1 MFSFDN
7 SFFNEMG
14 GCYQSCSPES
24 VPDARLVF
32 FNAGLAGDLGIGT
45 GETDADLAQILSGNQ
60 PPDGADVLAQVYA
73 GHQFGHF
80 SPQLGDGR
88 AHILGEHITPVGT
101 RFDIALKGSGRT
113 VFSRS
118 GDGKA
123 AIKPVLR
130 EYLLA
135 EAMAALGIPT
145 TRALAVV
152 TTGESVMRELPLAG
166 AVLTRIAASHLRV
179 GTFQY
184 FAARGDNAMVGRLV
198 EYALTRHYPDF
209 VGVSGQE
216 SGREAALA
224 LVRGVAGTQARLI
237 AKWMGVGFIHGV
249 MNTDNVAISGE
260 TIDYGPCAFMDGYS
274 GGCVFSSIDR
284 QGRYAYGNQPV
295 IGQWNIARLGE
306 AVLGLLDNDVAAVQE
321 VVNEFAEAVAA
332 EQVLVFRAKLGLV
345 ESGAGVGS
353 DSGAGS
359 DDADLVDGFLRVLAD
374 GAVDFTR
381 GFRAVC
387 DGFGDDCGDIFR
399 AIDGFDMWYKRYLAR
414 IEGQAGGVASARKLA
429 SAHNPIYIPRNHLV
443 ESALSA
449 AESGDYAPFCTLRDV
464 LASPYTRRK
473 GLEDYEHPPL
483 KVDTEYRT
491 FCGT

>member
-1 MFSFDN
+1 MFAFDN
-7 SFFNEMG
+7 SFFNDME
-14 GCYQSCSPES
+14 GCYQSCSPDS

-32 FNAGLAGDLGIGT
+32 FNAGLAGELGILRAD
-45 GETDADLAQILSGNQ
+45 DADLAQILSGNQ

-88 AHILGEHITPVGT
+88 AHILGEHITPSGT

-152 TTGESVMRELPLAG
+152 TTGESVMRETPLAG

-184 FAARGDNAMVGRLV
+184 FAARGDNAMVARLV
-198 EYALTRHYPDF
+198 DYALARHYPDF
-209 VGVSGQE
+209 AGL

-306 AVLGLLDNDVAAVQE
+306 TVLGLLDNDVAAVQE

-332 EQVLVFRAKLGLV
+332 EQVAVFRAKLGLD
-345 ESGAGVGS
+345 GGV
-353 DSGAGS
+353 AGS

-387 DGFGDDCGDIFR
+387 DGFDGGLGDIFK
-399 AIDGFDMWYKRYLAR
+399 AIDGFEVWHKRYLAR
-414 IEGQAGGVASARKLA
+414 IETQAGGVASARKLA

-449 AESGDYAPFCTLRDV
+449 AESGDYTPFCTLQDV

-473 GLEDYEHPPL
+473 GFEDYELPPL

>member
-7 SFFNEMG
+7 SFFNEME
-14 GCYQSCSPES
+14 GCYQPCSPES

-45 GETDADLAQILSGNQ
+45 GETDTDLAQILSGNQ
-60 PPDGADVLAQVYA
+60 PPEGADVLAQVYA

-88 AHILGEHITPVGT
+88 AHILGEHITPDGT

-152 TTGESVMRELPLAG
+152 TTGESVMRESPLAG

-209 VGVSGQE
+209 AGPKGQE

-274 GGCVFSSIDR
+274 RGCVFSSIDR
-284 QGRYAYGNQPV
+284 QGRYAYGNQPI

-321 VVNEFAEAVAA
+321 VVNEFAEAVSA
-332 EQVLVFRAKLGLV
+332 EQVAVFRAKLGLD
-345 ESGAGVGS
+345 ESGA
-353 DSGAGS
+353 GAGS
-359 DDADLVDGFLRVLAD
+359 DDADLVDGFLRILAD

-387 DGFGDDCGDIFR
+387 DGFGGGSDGGLGDDFK
-399 AIDGFDMWYKRYLAR
+399 AIDGFEAWHKRYLAR
-414 IEGQAGGVASARKLA
+414 VEGQAGGVASARELA
-429 SAHNPIYIPRNHLV
+429 CAHNPIYIPRNHLV

-449 AESGDYAPFCTLRDV
+449 AESGDYAPFCTLQDV
-464 LASPYTRRK
+464 LSSPYTRRK

>member
-7 SFFNEMG
+7 SFFNDMQ
-14 GCYQSCSPES
+14 GCYQSCLPDR

-45 GETDADLAQILSGNQ
+45 DETDADLAQILSGNQ

-88 AHILGEHITPVGT
+88 AHILGEHITPDGT

-152 TTGESVMRELPLAG
+152 TTGESVMRETPLAG

-198 EYALTRHYPDF
+198 DYALTRHYPDF
-209 VGVSGQE
+209 AGV

-321 VVNEFAEAVAA
+321 VVNEFAEAVAEA
-332 EQVLVFRAKLGLV
+332 QVAVFRAKLGLD
-345 ESGAGVGS
+345 EAGAGS
-353 DSGAGS
+353 GS
-359 DDADLVDGFLRVLAD
+359 DDADLVDGFLRILAD

-387 DGFGDDCGDIFR
+387 DGFGDDFK
-399 AIDGFDMWYKRYLAR
+399 AIDGFELWHKRYLAR
-414 IEGQAGGVASARKLA
+414 IETQAGGVASARKLA

-449 AESGDYAPFCTLRDV
+449 AESGDYTPFCTLQDV
-464 LASPYTRRK
+464 LSSPYTRRK
-473 GLEDYEHPPL
+473 GFEDYELPPL

>member
-1 MFSFDN
+1 MFAFDN

-14 GCYQSCSPES
+14 GCYQSCLPDS

-45 GETDADLAQILSGNQ
+45 DLADTDLAQILSGNQ

-88 AHILGEHITPVGT
+88 AHILGEHITPAGT

-152 TTGESVMRELPLAG
+152 TTGESVMRESPLAG

-184 FAARGDNAMVGRLV
+184 FAARGDNAMVARLV
-198 EYALTRHYPDF
+198 EYALARHYPDF
-209 VGVSGQE
+209 VGV

-284 QGRYAYGNQPV
+284 QGRYAYGNQPI

-332 EQVLVFRAKLGLV
+332 EQVAVFRAKLGLV
-345 ESGAGVGS
+345 ESGVGS
-353 DSGAGS
+353 DS
-359 DDADLVDGFLRVLAD
+359 DDADLVDGFLRILAD

-387 DGFGDDCGDIFR
+387 DGFGGAVGDDFK
-399 AIDGFDMWYKRYLAR
+399 AIDGFEEWHKRYLAR
-414 IEGQAGGVASARKLA
+414 IEVQAGGVASARELA
-429 SAHNPIYIPRNHLV
+429 CAHNPIYIPRNHLV
-443 ESALSA
+443 ESALAA
-449 AESGDYAPFCTLRDV
+449 AESGDYTPFCTLRDV

-473 GLEDYEHPPL
+473 GFEDYEHPPL

>member
-60 PPDGADVLAQVYA
+60 PPEGADVLAQVYA

-198 EYALTRHYPDF
+198 EYALARHYPDF
-209 VGVSGQE
+209 AGV

-274 GGCVFSSIDR
+274 RGCVFSSIDR

-321 VVNEFAEAVAA
+321 VVNEFAEAVAEA
-332 EQVLVFRAKLGLV
+332 QALVFRAKLGLD
-345 ESGAGVGS
+345 ESGVGA
-353 DSGAGS
+353 GAGS
-359 DDADLVDGFLRVLAD
+359 DDADLVDGFLRILAD
-374 GAVDFTR
+374 GAVDVTR

-387 DGFGDDCGDIFR
+387 DGFGGAGGDDFK
-399 AIDGFDMWYKRYLAR
+399 AIDGFDTWHKRYLAR
-414 IEGQAGGVASARKLA
+414 IEVQAGGVASARKLA

-443 ESALSA
+443 ESALAA
-449 AESGDYAPFCTLRDV
+449 AESGDYTPFCTLRDV

>member
-1 MFSFDN
+1 MFAFDN
-7 SFFNEMG
+7 SFFNEMQ
-14 GCYQSCSPES
+14 GCYQSCLPES
-24 VPDARLVF
+24 VPEARLVF
-32 FNAGLAGDLGIGT
+32 FNAGLAGELGILRAD
-45 GETDADLAQILSGNQ
+45 DADLAQILSGNQ
-60 PPDGADVLAQVYA
+60 PPKGADVLAQVYA

-88 AHILGEHITPVGT
+88 AHILGEHITPDGT

-152 TTGESVMRELPLAG
+152 TTGESVMRETPLAG

-184 FAARGDNAMVGRLV
+184 FAARGDNVMVGRLV
-198 EYALTRHYPDF
+198 EYALARHYPDF
-209 VGVSGQE
+209 VGPKGQE

-284 QGRYAYGNQPV
+284 RGRYAYGNQPV

-332 EQVLVFRAKLGLV
+332 EQMAVFRAKLGLD
-345 ESGAGVGS
+345 ESGAG
-353 DSGAGS
+353 A
-359 DDADLVDGFLRVLAD
+359 DDADLVDGFLRILAD
-374 GAVDFTR
+374 GTVDFTR

-387 DGFGDDCGDIFR
+387 DGFGGGFGDVFK
-399 AIDGFDMWYKRYLAR
+399 AIDGFEVWHKRYLAR
-414 IEGQAGGVASARKLA
+414 VEVQAGGVASARELA
-429 SAHNPIYIPRNHLV
+429 CAHNPIYIPRNHLV
-443 ESALSA
+443 ESALAA

>member
-1 MFSFDN
+1 MFAFDN
-7 SFFNEMG
+7 SFFNEMQ

-32 FNAGLAGDLGIGT
+32 FNAELARDLGILRADLA
-45 GETDADLAQILSGNQ
+45 DADLAQILSGNQ

-88 AHILGEHITPVGT
+88 AHILGEHITPAGT

-152 TTGESVMRELPLAG
+152 TTGESVMRESPLAG

-198 EYALTRHYPDF
+198 EYALARHYPDF
-209 VGVSGQE
+209 AGLSGQE

-332 EQVLVFRAKLGLV
+332 EQLAVFRAKLGLD
-345 ESGAGVGS
+345 ESGVGA
-353 DSGAGS
+353 GAGS
-359 DDADLVDGFLRVLAD
+359 DDADLVDGFLRILAD
-374 GAVDFTR
+374 GAVDVTR

-387 DGFGDDCGDIFR
+387 DGFGGGLGDNFK
-399 AIDGFDMWYKRYLAR
+399 AVDGFDVWHKRYLAR
-414 IEGQAGGVASARKLA
+414 IEVQAGGVASARKLA

-443 ESALSA
+443 ESALAA
-449 AESGDYAPFCTLRDV
+449 AESGDYTPFCALRDV

>member
-1 MFSFDN
+1 MFAFDN
-7 SFFNEMG
+7 SFFNEME
-14 GCYQSCSPES
+14 GCYQSCLPES

-32 FNAGLAGDLGIGT
+32 FNAGLAGDLGILRAGK
-45 GETDADLAQILSGNQ
+45 TDANLAQILSGNQ

-88 AHILGEHITPVGT
+88 AHILGEHITPDGT

-152 TTGESVMRELPLAG
+152 TTGESVMRESPLAG

-184 FAARGDNAMVGRLV
+184 FAARGDNAMVARLV
-198 EYALTRHYPDF
+198 DYALARHYPDF
-209 VGVSGQE
+209 VGDSGQV

-274 GGCVFSSIDR
+274 RGCVFSSIDR

-321 VVNEFAEAVAA
+321 VVNEFAEAVSV
-332 EQVLVFRAKLGLV
+332 EQVAVFRAKLGLV
-345 ESGAGVGS
+345 ESGS
-353 DSGAGS
+353 GS
-359 DDADLVDGFLRVLAD
+359 DDADLVDGFLRILAD

-387 DGFGDDCGDIFR
+387 DGFGGDFGDVFK
-399 AIDGFDMWYKRYLAR
+399 AVDGFEEWHKRYLAR
-414 IEGQAGGVASARKLA
+414 IETQAGGVASARELA

>member
-14 GCYQSCSPES
+14 GCYQSCLPES

-32 FNAGLAGDLGIGT
+32 FNAGLAGDLGILRADLA
-45 GETDADLAQILSGNQ
+45 DADLAQILSGNRA
-60 PPDGADVLAQVYA
+60 PEGADVLAQVYA

-88 AHILGEHITPVGT
+88 AHILGEHTAPNGT

-135 EAMAALGIPT
+135 EAMVALGIPT

-152 TTGESVMRELPLAG
+152 TTGESVMRESPLAG

-184 FAARGDNAMVGRLV
+184 FAARGDNAMVARLV
-198 EYALTRHYPDF
+198 EYALARHYPDF
-209 VGVSGQE
+209 VWPRGQE

-284 QGRYAYGNQPV
+284 QGRYAYGNQPI

-321 VVNEFAEAVAA
+321 VVNEFAEAVAV
-332 EQVLVFRAKLGLV
+332 EQVAVFRAKLGL
-345 ESGAGVGS
+345 AG
-353 DSGAGS
+353 SGAGS

-387 DGFGDDCGDIFR
+387 DGFGGDFGDIFK
-399 AIDGFDMWYKRYLAR
+399 AIDGFDMWHKRYLAR
-414 IEGQAGGVASARKLA
+414 IETQAGGVASARKLA

-449 AESGDYAPFCTLRDV
+449 AESGDYTPFCALRDV

>member
-1 MFSFDN
+1 MFAFDN

-14 GCYQSCSPES
+14 GCYQSCLPES

-32 FNAGLAGDLGIGT
+32 FNAGLAGDLGILRA

-88 AHILGEHITPVGT
+88 AHILGEHTAPNGT

-152 TTGESVMRELPLAG
+152 TTGESVMRESPLAG
-166 AVLTRIAASHLRV
+166 AVLTRIASSHLRV

-198 EYALTRHYPDF
+198 DYALARHYPDF
-209 VGVSGQE
+209 AGV

-224 LVRGVAGTQARLI
+224 LVRVVAGTQARLI

-284 QGRYAYGNQPV
+284 QGRYAYGNQPI

-321 VVNEFAEAVAA
+321 VVNEFAEAVAEA
-332 EQVLVFRAKLGLV
+332 QVLVFRAKLGLV
-345 ESGAGVGS
+345 ESGAG
-353 DSGAGS
+353 AGS
-359 DDADLVDGFLRVLAD
+359 DDADLVDGFLRILAD

-387 DGFGDDCGDIFR
+387 DGFRGSFGDDFK
-399 AIDGFDMWYKRYLAR
+399 AIDGFEVWHKRYLAR
-414 IEGQAGGVASARKLA
+414 VEVQAGGVASARDLA
-429 SAHNPIYIPRNHLV
+429 CAHNPIYIPRNHLV

-449 AESGDYAPFCTLRDV
+449 AESGDYTPFCTLRDV

-473 GLEDYEHPPL
+473 GFEDYEHPPL

>member
-7 SFFNEMG
+7 SFFNDME
-14 GCYQSCSPES
+14 GCYQSCLPDR

-32 FNAGLAGDLGIGT
+32 FNAELAGDLGILRADLDDT
-45 GETDADLAQILSGNQ
+45 DLAQILSGNR

-88 AHILGEHITPVGT
+88 AHILGEHTAPDGT

-135 EAMAALGIPT
+135 EAMAVLGIPT

-152 TTGESVMRELPLAG
+152 TTGESVMRESPLAG

-198 EYALTRHYPDF
+198 DYALARHYPDF
-209 VGVSGQE
+209 VGVSGQV

-284 QGRYAYGNQPV
+284 QGRYAYGNQPI

-321 VVNEFAEAVAA
+321 VVNEFAEAVAV
-332 EQVLVFRAKLGLV
+332 EQMAVFRAKLGLD
-345 ESGAGVGS
+345 ESGA
-353 DSGAGS
+353 GAGS
-359 DDADLVDGFLRVLAD
+359 DDADLVDGFLRILAD

-381 GFRAVC
+381 GFRAIC
-387 DGFGDDCGDIFR
+387 DGFGGEVGDNFK
-399 AIDGFDMWYKRYLAR
+399 AIDGFDMWHKRYLAR
-414 IEGQAGGVASARKLA
+414 IETQAGGVASARKLA

-449 AESGDYAPFCTLRDV
+449 AESGDYTPFCTLRDV
-464 LASPYTRRK
+464 LANPYTRRK